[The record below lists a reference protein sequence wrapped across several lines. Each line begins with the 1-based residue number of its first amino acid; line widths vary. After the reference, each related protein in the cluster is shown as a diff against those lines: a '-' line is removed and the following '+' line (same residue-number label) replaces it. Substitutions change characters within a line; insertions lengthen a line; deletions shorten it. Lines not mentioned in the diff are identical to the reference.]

1 MSQETKEQ
9 LQRQIDEELS
19 TITACQSRA
28 ADLRKA
34 LSLIKDKPE
43 PRHGDYGIHPF
54 GDCSVLIARGNEHV
68 KYELWAIGCRGEMQ
82 GDPKEKKIIG
92 NIFDDL
98 KAAGPGGALIPMSRD
113 EMKAHLKTAGYDGYR
128 EVDERI
134 EAKLK

>member
-43 PRHGDYGIHPF
+43 PRQGEYGYSKGGWGRVCVQDSGTKNVIGATLGDTMYPINTA
-54 GDCSVLIARGNEHV
+54 D
-68 KYELWAIGCRGEMQ
+68 YTWT
-82 GDPKEKKIIG
+82 G

-98 KAAGPGGALIPMSRD
+98 KAAGEGGILLPLTRD
-113 EMKAHLKTAGYDGYR
+113 EAVFIATKCYTPNYQNIWDKAK
-128 EVDERI
+128 
-134 EAKLK
+134 AKLK

>member
-43 PRHGDYGIHPF
+43 PRQGEYGYSKGGWGRVCVQDSGTKNVIGATLGDTMYPINTA
-54 GDCSVLIARGNEHV
+54 D
-68 KYELWAIGCRGEMQ
+68 YTWT
-82 GDPKEKKIIG
+82 G

-98 KAAGPGGALIPMSRD
+98 KAAGPDGALIPMSRD